1 MTQSQNKVFI
11 NYRAADEP
19 FGVAL
24 IDQGLSARFGSEAV
38 FLASKSIPPGTRW
51 EEAMFEAVA
60 SSTAVLV
67 VMGRNWLGDRSESG
81 GRRIDD
87 PGDFVRRE
95 ITMALRLDK
104 QVIPVRLGVPR
115 MNPAALPE
123 PVRPLW
129 DRQDVFLQFRTAAS
143 DLDLLAAKLRRLVP
157 GLAAIPAPV
166 TPSAASARYASY
178 HDQSSH
184 YEMNG
189 IHVETFHAGP
199 SFGSVPGG
207 DR

>member
-1 MTQSQNKVFI
+1 MTQSENKVFI
-11 NYRAADEP
+11 NYRTADEP

-51 EEAMFEAVA
+51 EDAMFDAVA

-87 PGDFVRRE
+87 PSDFVRRE

-115 MNPAALPE
+115 VDPAALPE

-129 DRQDVFLQFRTAAS
+129 DRQDIFLQFRTAAG

-157 GLAAIPAPV
+157 GLAATA
-166 TPSAASARYASY
+166 TPPMASTRTASY

-199 SFGSVPGG
+199 SFGSVPRG